1 MSYTLT
7 ELRTAIQDYT
17 ENDET
22 TFLNNLTNFITTCEE
37 RILKNVQLSL
47 FKKNVSGTTTSGNK
61 YLGAPS
67 DFLTPISLALTV
79 SSEHTF
85 LDFKDAD
92 FVQSFTPNPAT
103 TGTPRYYAVF
113 DVDTFILGP
122 TPNANL
128 TAELHYYYRPTSLT
142 LSTITFTVTSSSSF
156 TVGETITGGTSGSTT
171 TISSIPSST
180 TMTVI
185 VPQNAFTALETIT
198 WGTSSASTSLVSFTS
213 DTTTTWLSKNG
224 TVALLYGSLI
234 EAYTYMKGEA
244 DVLQNYEK
252 RFAEAIASLK
262 MFGESKEVTDQYRTG
277 QVVRPKQ

>member
-1 MSYTLT
+1 
-7 ELRTAIQDYT
+7 
-17 ENDET
+17 
-22 TFLNNLTNFITTCEE
+22 
-37 RILKNVQLSL
+37 
-47 FKKNVSGTTTSGNK
+47 
-61 YLGAPS
+61 
-67 DFLTPISLALTV
+67 V

-85 LDFKDAD
+85 LDYKDTD

-103 TGTPRYYAVF
+103 TGTPRYYALF

-128 TAELHYYYRPTSLT
+128 EVELHYYYRPTSLT
-142 LSTITFTVTSSSSF
+142 LSTVTFTVTSTSSF

-180 TMTVI
+180 TMAVI

-198 WGTSSASTSLVSFTS
+198 GGTSGASTSLVSFTS
-213 DTTTTWLSKNG
+213 DATTTWLSKNA

-252 RFAEAIASLK
+252 RFAESISSLK
-262 MFGESKEVTDQYRTG
+262 MFGESREVTDQYRTG

>member
-7 ELRTAIQDYT
+7 ELRTSIQDYT

-67 DFLTPISLALTV
+67 DFLSPIALALTV

-85 LDFKDAD
+85 LDYKDTD

-103 TGTPRYYAVF
+103 TGTPRYYALF

-128 TAELHYYYRPTSLT
+128 EVELHYYYRPTSLT
-142 LSTITFTVTSSSSF
+142 LSTVTFTVTSTSSF
-156 TVGETITGGTSGSTT
+156 TVGETITGGSSGSTT

-198 WGTSSASTSLVSFTS
+198 GGTSSASTSLVSFTS

>member
-85 LDFKDAD
+85 W
-92 FVQSFTPNPAT
+92 
-103 TGTPRYYAVF
+103 
-113 DVDTFILGP
+113 ILK
-122 TPNANL
+122 TRILFNRL
-128 TAELHYYYRPTSLT
+128 RLILLLRELP
-142 LSTITFTVTSSSSF
+142 
-156 TVGETITGGTSGSTT
+156 
-171 TISSIPSST
+171 
-180 TMTVI
+180 VI
-185 VPQNAFTALETIT
+185 
-198 WGTSSASTSLVSFTS
+198 
-213 DTTTTWLSKNG
+213 
-224 TVALLYGSLI
+224 
-234 EAYTYMKGEA
+234 M
-244 DVLQNYEK
+244 
-252 RFAEAIASLK
+252 RFL
-262 MFGESKEVTDQYRTG
+262 M
-277 QVVRPKQ
+277 